1 MARRYQLIMNVE
13 TLKALSDLEQ
23 LGFRGRD
30 VYLAELIP
38 VVEMAWA
45 DGKIEPNEEALL
57 QAYAEALTERL
68 NEQCGAPLFRLDHTY
83 RVLDQLRQRRL
94 SPSERLVALRALKVW
109 AGPGP
114 TGAAMRA
121 EMLSWAQAVA
131 AVGGSPV
138 WDSSEL
144 FWLQTMEQHLDSAD

>member
-1 MARRYQLIMNVE
+1 MNVE
-13 TLKALSDLEQ
+13 TLKALNDLEA

-45 DGKIEPNEEALL
+45 DGKIEPNEQALL
-57 QAYAEALTERL
+57 LAYAEALTDRL
-68 NEQCGAPLFRLDHTY
+68 NRQCGAALFRLDHTY
-83 RVLDQLRQRRL
+83 RMLDRLRERRL
-94 SPSERLVALRALKVW
+94 TPSERMIALRALRTW
-109 AGPGP
+109 AGRGP
-114 TGAAMRA
+114 SGAAMRA

-144 FWLQTMEQHLDSAD
+144 FWLQTMEQHLDAAD